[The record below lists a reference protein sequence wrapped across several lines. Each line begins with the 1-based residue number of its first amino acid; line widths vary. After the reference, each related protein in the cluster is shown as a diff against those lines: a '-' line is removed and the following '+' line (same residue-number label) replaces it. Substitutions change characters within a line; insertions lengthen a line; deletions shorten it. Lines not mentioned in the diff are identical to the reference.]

1 MISITILY
9 LFSRIGLL
17 NLALFYFLNPL
28 ISIIVIVGELIYTW
42 HSPYV
47 IEILICNIIAYNV
60 AKAIKTI
67 ILIINSRRKINE

>member
-1 MISITILY
+1 MIPITVWY

-28 ISIIVIVGELIYTW
+28 ISIIVIVGELVYTW

-60 AKAIKTI
+60 ARATKTI
-67 ILIINSRRKINE
+67 IKIIN